1 LILVV
6 SFYLFLPV
14 SRSPDSSFSFW
25 VSMIPFTAPVAMLVR
40 IVTQTPPLWQIAL
53 SLLIG
58 FGSVISITW
67 FAARVYRVGMLMY
80 GKRASIPEALRWAR
94 QA

>member
-1 LILVV
+1 M
-6 SFYLFLPV
+6 FP
-14 SRSPDSSFSFW
+14 FS
-25 VSMIPFTAPVAMLVR
+25 APVAMLVR

-58 FGSVISITW
+58 FSSVLVIMWVAS
-67 FAARVYRVGMLMY
+67 RVYRIGMLMY
-80 GKRASIPEALRWAR
+80 GKRVSIPEAVRWAR